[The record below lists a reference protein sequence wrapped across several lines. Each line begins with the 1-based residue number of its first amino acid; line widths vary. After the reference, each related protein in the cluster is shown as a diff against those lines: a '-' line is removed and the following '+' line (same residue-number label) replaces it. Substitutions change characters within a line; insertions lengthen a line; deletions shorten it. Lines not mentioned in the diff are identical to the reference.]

1 MPSKGRSSSGRAVL
15 AVAVLLAADA
25 VGAAP
30 VVVALC
36 LVASTARPASL
47 EKALVLAGMEGRALE
62 RARARAVAL
71 LERDECSKVFSDFT
85 DSEGRRLQEKLDALG
100 QTPAEYLGTVH
111 FLNGEL
117 QPLCRRS
124 TVQMVT
130 SGKSRYVY
138 VCPQFLQFQDRRPE
152 LAPVLVIHEALHT
165 LGLGE
170 NPPTPVEITQR
181 VYARCR

>member
-1 MPSKGRSSSGRAVL
+1 MRRRTPSFPRVQTLVL
-15 AVAVLLAADA
+15 AFTLT
-25 VGAAP
+25 GAA
-30 VVVALC
+30 
-36 LVASTARPASL
+36 ASPASL
-47 EKALVLAGMEGRALE
+47 EKALVLAGMEGRSLD
-62 RARARAVAL
+62 RARARATAL
-71 LERDECSKVFSDFT
+71 LESDECRKVLSDFT
-85 DSEGRRLQEKLDALG
+85 DTEGRTLQEKLDSVG

-130 SGKSRYVY
+130 TGKSQYVY
-138 VCPQFLQFQDRRPE
+138 VCPRFRQFEDRKPE

-170 NPPTPVEITQR
+170 NPPTSMEITGR
-181 VYARCR
+181 ILARCQ

>member
-1 MPSKGRSSSGRAVL
+1 MVL
-15 AVAVLLAADA
+15 ALTLSLI
-25 VGAAP
+25 GAA
-30 VVVALC
+30 AW
-36 LVASTARPASL
+36 PASL
-47 EKALVLAGMEGRALE
+47 EKALVLAGMEGRALD
-62 RARARAVAL
+62 RARTQAAAM
-71 LERDECSKVFSDFT
+71 LEGERCRKIFSDFA
-85 DSEGRRLQEKLDALG
+85 DAEGRSLQEKLDALG

-130 SGKSRYVY
+130 TGRSRYVY
-138 VCPQFLQFQDRRPE
+138 VCPQFRQYQDRRPE

-170 NPPTPVEITQR
+170 NPPTSLEITGR
-181 VYARCR
+181 ILARCQ

>member
-1 MPSKGRSSSGRAVL
+1 
-15 AVAVLLAADA
+15 
-25 VGAAP
+25 
-30 VVVALC
+30 
-36 LVASTARPASL
+36 
-47 EKALVLAGMEGRALE
+47 MEGRALD
-62 RARARAVAL
+62 RARTQATAM
-71 LERDECSKVFSDFT
+71 LEGEGCRKIFSDFT
-85 DSEGRRLQEKLDALG
+85 DAEGRRLQEKLDALG

-130 SGKSRYVY
+130 TGKSRYVY
-138 VCPQFLQFQDRRPE
+138 VCPQFRQYQDRRPE

-170 NPPTPVEITQR
+170 NPPTSREITGR
-181 VYARCR
+181 ILARCQ